1 MPRSLSSQ
9 DIQQLEQLK
18 KRFTNWRRT
27 RKTKTPIPRRLWNS
41 AAKIAMQSGLS
52 RTAKAL
58 RLNYYD
64 LKKRIDVYAIAPSSA
79 PAFIELS
86 AAAIGTTPECII
98 ECENKNGAKMRI
110 QIKGVNAP
118 DLNAIAAEFWR
129 SGR

>member
-1 MPRSLSSQ
+1 MSRSVSSQ

-18 KRFTNWRRT
+18 KRFINWRRT
-27 RKTKTPIPRRLWNS
+27 RKAKTPIPRRLWNP
-41 AAKIAMQSGLS
+41 AAKMAMQCGLS

-64 LKKRIDVYAIAPSSA
+64 LKKRIDACATAPSSA

-86 AAAIGTTPECII
+86 PAAIGATPECII
-98 ECENKNGAKMRI
+98 ECEKTGGCKMRI
-110 QIKGVNAP
+110 QIKSMTAP
-118 DLNAIAAEFWR
+118 DLNAITTAFWR